1 MNIFWWKNNMF
12 YDNKITIKW
21 VNNQDKF
28 NDYLDEFNDYLDE
41 LTFEVMQLMKI

>member
-21 VNNQDKF
+21 VNNQD
-28 NDYLDEFNDYLDE
+28 EFNDYLDE